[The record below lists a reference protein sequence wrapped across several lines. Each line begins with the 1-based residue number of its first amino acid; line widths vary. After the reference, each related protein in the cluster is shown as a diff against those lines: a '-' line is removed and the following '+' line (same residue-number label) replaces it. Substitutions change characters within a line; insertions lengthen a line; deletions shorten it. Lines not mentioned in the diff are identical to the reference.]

1 MMRTCEYAEN
11 ARSTTNIQHDLILEM
26 FRTVEDGI
34 HVGLGAYCILEH
46 ILMDGEVR
54 IAIEVVVGVLDITVL
69 SRLVEA
75 GCQVEALLGTRSVA
89 S

>member
-1 MMRTCEYAEN
+1 
-11 ARSTTNIQHDLILEM
+11 
-26 FRTVEDGI
+26 
-34 HVGLGAYCILEH
+34 
-46 ILMDGEVR
+46 MDGEVR

-75 GCQVEALLGTRSVA
+75 GCQVEALLGTGSVA